1 VWRVADAETIA
12 HTAAQLRDS
21 RVWIADGHHR
31 YETAL
36 VYRAER
42 QDVFGD
48 AAGAT
53 HILIALT
60 PFSDPGLL
68 VLPTHRLVKGLDP
81 ERIANLPAVLASQ
94 FEVQAVDPAHLV
106 RAMEPDDPQLHRFGL
121 LTGAGAWTLTLRDT
135 ARMAEVAPEHG
146 EDWRN
151 LDVSILQALVL
162 DDALG
167 ISSADL
173 AATSNVGYTR
183 DRAEAADGVARG
195 EWQAALLLNRPTAD
209 EVRRVALAG
218 EKMPPKSTYFYP
230 KLLSGLVLRRLG

>member
-1 VWRVADAETIA
+1 
-12 HTAAQLRDS
+12 
-21 RVWIADGHHR
+21 
-31 YETAL
+31 
-36 VYRAER
+36 
-42 QDVFGD
+42 
-48 AAGAT
+48 
-53 HILIALT
+53 
-60 PFSDPGLL
+60 
-68 VLPTHRLVKGLDP
+68 
-81 ERIANLPAVLASQ
+81 
-94 FEVQAVDPAHLV
+94 
-106 RAMEPDDPQLHRFGL
+106 LHRFGL
-121 LTGAGAWTLTLRDT
+121 LTGAGAGTLTLRDT

>member
-1 VWRVADAETIA
+1 
-12 HTAAQLRDS
+12 
-21 RVWIADGHHR
+21 
-31 YETAL
+31 
-36 VYRAER
+36 
-42 QDVFGD
+42 
-48 AAGAT
+48 
-53 HILIALT
+53 
-60 PFSDPGLL
+60 
-68 VLPTHRLVKGLDP
+68 
-81 ERIANLPAVLASQ
+81 
-94 FEVQAVDPAHLV
+94 
-106 RAMEPDDPQLHRFGL
+106 
-121 LTGAGAWTLTLRDT
+121 
-135 ARMAEVAPEHG
+135 MAEVAPEHG